1 MCNFINI
8 NFSMINDRKNC
19 LFLFENLL
27 GFKKMSFF
35 KKIFPKKHVQ
45 KRDQIIAQI
54 RQSMNQMSLR
64 SRKFAAQ
71 ADQNRSKARKYIKT
85 NKALAKQYL
94 ARYQKSMK
102 LQKRYDTF
110 IAKLEDRI
118 FALEQ
123 AEDIKAMTDAM
134 KGATVALK
142 QAAVLINP
150 QTAMELSVESQQA
163 MADIDRAGEIFAE
176 EEDLDLDT
184 EELDAELEELEAEAL
199 LGEIDQIPEVPDE
212 AVPTRSGPSKV
223 KKQLQELKE
232 SIDEDL

>member
-1 MCNFINI
+1 M
-8 NFSMINDRKNC
+8 
-19 LFLFENLL
+19 
-27 GFKKMSFF
+27 GFF
-35 KKIFPKKHVQ
+35 KKLFPKKQVE

-64 SRKFAAQ
+64 SRKFANQ
-71 ADQNRSKARKYIKT
+71 ADLNKAKARKYIKS

-94 ARYQKSMK
+94 ARYQKSQK
-102 LQKRYDTF
+102 LQKRYDTY

-176 EEDLDLDT
+176 EEDLNLDE
-184 EELDAELEELEAEAL
+184 EELDAALEELEAEAL
-199 LGEIDQIPEVPDE
+199 LGEIEELPDVPADTVRTPEK
-212 AVPTRSGPSKV
+212 SKV
-223 KKQLQELKE
+223 KKQLEELRE
-232 SIDEDL
+232 SIDSDID

>member
-1 MCNFINI
+1 
-8 NFSMINDRKNC
+8 
-19 LFLFENLL
+19 
-27 GFKKMSFF
+27 MSFIR
-35 KKIFPKKHVQ
+35 KLFPKKQVQ

-54 RQSMNQMSLR
+54 RQSMNQMNLR
-64 SRKFAAQ
+64 SRKFASQ
-71 ADQNRSKARKYIKT
+71 ADQNRLKARKYIKS

-94 ARYQKSMK
+94 ARYQKSLK
-102 LQKRYDTF
+102 LQKRYDTY

-123 AEDIKAMTDAM
+123 AEDIKAMTEAM

-176 EEDLDLDT
+176 EEDLDLDS
-184 EELDAELEELEAEAL
+184 EELDAALEELEAEAL
-199 LGEIDQIPEVPDE
+199 LGEMDELPEAPADSVTTKP
-212 AVPTRSGPSKV
+212 VKSKV
-223 KKQLQELKE
+223 KKQLEELKE
-232 SIDEDL
+232 SLDDEL

>member
-1 MCNFINI
+1 
-8 NFSMINDRKNC
+8 
-19 LFLFENLL
+19 
-27 GFKKMSFF
+27 MSFF
-35 KKIFPKKHVQ
+35 KKIFPKKTQQ
-45 KRDQIIAQI
+45 KRDQIISQI

-64 SRKFAAQ
+64 SRKFGHQ
-71 ADQNRSKARKYIKT
+71 ADQNRLKARKYIKT

-94 ARYQKSMK
+94 GRYQKSQR
-102 LQKRYDTF
+102 LQKRYDTY

-176 EEDLDLDT
+176 EEDLNLDE
-184 EELDAELEELEAEAL
+184 EELDAALEELEAEAL
-199 LGEIDQIPEVPDE
+199 LGEIEELPDVPADTTPVH
-212 AVPTRSGPSKV
+212 AGKSKV
-223 KKQLQELKE
+223 KKQLEELRE
-232 SIDEDL
+232 SIDEDI